1 MKRQATSKPK
11 LTTILKLCVT
21 CHEPIDP
28 AIRKTNNQVTHP
40 GTCRER
46 YTQKTDSARQA
57 ANRHRRE
64 WKKTGKYLHET
75 LGIKPWFMKR
85 HDPIPGKDGT
95 PIMESYVDWDPNFYP
110 NPDILR
116 FIRVGIKVRRREIAK
131 AAKIESNKRKK
142 AAELEEKHQSL
153 LRMKA
158 HMDFYG
164 STRHP
169 AA

>member
-1 MKRQATSKPK
+1 M
-11 LTTILKLCVT
+11 
-21 CHEPIDP
+21 
-28 AIRKTNNQVTHP
+28 
-40 GTCRER
+40 
-46 YTQKTDSARQA
+46 
-57 ANRHRRE
+57 
-64 WKKTGKYLHET
+64 
-75 LGIKPWFMKR
+75 
-85 HDPIPGKDGT
+85 
-95 PIMESYVDWDPNFYP
+95 MESYVDWDPNFYP

>member
-75 LGIKPWFMKR
+75 LGIKPWFMQR
-85 HDPIPGKDGT
+85 HDPIPG
-95 PIMESYVDWDPNFYP
+95 
-110 NPDILR
+110 
-116 FIRVGIKVRRREIAK
+116 
-131 AAKIESNKRKK
+131 
-142 AAELEEKHQSL
+142 
-153 LRMKA
+153 
-158 HMDFYG
+158 
-164 STRHP
+164 
-169 AA
+169 